1 MSPDNDNKPRLMSL
15 TDVTEATTMSRF
27 LISALAKEGHFPK
40 PIPLTLKRIAFVRS
54 EVEAWIDSRIA
65 ARVAA

>member
-1 MSPDNDNKPRLMSL
+1 MNHDNDNKPRLMSL
-15 TDVTEATTMSRF
+15 TEVTEVTTMSRF

-40 PIPLTLKRIAFVRS
+40 PIPLTVKRIAFVRS

-65 ARVAA
+65 ARGA